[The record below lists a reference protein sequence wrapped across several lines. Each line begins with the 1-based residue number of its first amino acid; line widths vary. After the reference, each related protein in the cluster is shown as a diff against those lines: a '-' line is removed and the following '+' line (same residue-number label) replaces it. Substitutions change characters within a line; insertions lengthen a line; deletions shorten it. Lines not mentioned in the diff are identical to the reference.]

1 MSAARIE
8 KEKWILYKHTNSYE
22 MIQAVALDVKN
33 QCGTNINDTERHRMQ
48 ERLAA
53 LDLYHTRN
61 PEEKPL
67 DSMNHRIN
75 TLEFFMFG
83 YESKVHEQK
92 RFIFSP
98 LGNLFLSNINDAD
111 KLRKIFATM
120 LFGIQFQHY
129 ANGTPASIQLY
140 PFRLIFQLLTDSR
153 LGGRLFFAEY
163 AYCIAGLHSVD
174 PILYNKLVSD
184 ILDFRSNDRETIVDL
199 MKEDEHYYVNCVYE
213 WQYYI
218 TSLLEQ
224 AGIFNRVEGNEI
236 TRLYH
241 PTKANSHSKP
251 TGRKLNDGFVSIQ
264 PEVEQFI
271 RKMLLSYSP
280 FEKPIRLDEAN
291 VMQVDLVKEIYS
303 FYPQILLDE
312 IGEKDDL
319 QRKLLELPK
328 LINAYANNPEG
339 ETAYLFEDVL
349 EEGFNMFY
357 DVTAEKKG
365 GAGHTDIE
373 CLYLTRKKKFAV
385 EAKSTQNKLGLINS
399 GRLRLHRDEIGAE
412 YTIVITPRYVPAV
425 KSDIRGERIVLLLAN
440 TFSEYLYNHI
450 YHDMREIM
458 YSDFDDIITT
468 HYGEDISRLISDKTI
483 EKFSAMSHIAL
494 PDTRY
499 EELSA
504 PKPEANH
511 SSITVINQIHIDTFN
526 NYQDDHSQHINV
538 EK

>member
-1 MSAARIE
+1 MAARVE

-48 ERLAA
+48 DRLAA
-53 LDLYHTRN
+53 LDMYHTRN

-98 LGNLFLSNINDAD
+98 LGNLFLNHINDAE
-111 KLRKIFATM
+111 KLRMIFTTM

-140 PFRLIFQLLTDSR
+140 PFRLIFQLLVDPR
-153 LGGRLFFAEY
+153 LGGRLFYAEY
-163 AYCIAGLHSVD
+163 AYCIAGLHSMT
-174 PILYNKLVSD
+174 PIIYNKLVAD
-184 ILDFRSNDRETIVDL
+184 ILAFRNNDRETIINL

-218 TSLLEQ
+218 TSILEQ
-224 AGIFNRVEGNEI
+224 AGILNRAEGNEI

-251 TGRKLNDGFVSIQ
+251 TGRKLNDGFVSIK

-271 RKMLLSYSP
+271 RKMLLSYTP
-280 FEKPIRLDEAN
+280 FEHPIRLDESDT
-291 VMQVDLVKEIYS
+291 MQMDLVKEIYS
-303 FYPQILLDE
+303 FYPQILMDE
-312 IGEKDDL
+312 IGEEDKL
-319 QRKLLELPK
+319 QRRLLELPK
-328 LINAYANNPEG
+328 LINSYANNPEG
-339 ETAYLFEDVL
+339 ETAYLFEEIL
-349 EEGFNMFY
+349 EEGFNMFF

-373 CLYLTRKKKFAV
+373 CLYLTKKKKFAV
-385 EAKSTQNKLGLINS
+385 EAKSTQNKLNLVNS
-399 GRLRLHRDEIGAE
+399 GRLRTHREEIGAE

-425 KSDIRGERIVLLLAN
+425 KSDIRGQKIVLLLAN

-458 YSDFDDIITT
+458 YSDFDDIIVE
-468 HYGEDISRLISDKTI
+468 HFGEDISKFISDKTI
-483 EKFSAMSHIAL
+483 EKFSAKTYKDIPSANVCDRSIL
-494 PDTRY
+494 KTR
-499 EELSA
+499 SNV
-504 PKPEANH
+504 P
-511 SSITVINQIHIDTFN
+511 SVTVINQIHIDTFN
-526 NYQDDHSQHINV
+526 NYQDDHSQHLTL